1 MNEVSKLACVG
12 LDCHRNFSLASARD
26 ESGRIAWRK
35 RLGHVDRH
43 AVKKELSTWP
53 EGVPVILEGTFGWGW
68 MSDEL
73 RAAKLDPHLS
83 SGRKVAAWRA
93 SGSSGTVEQQ
103 EGCGSVV
110 GVVVRA
116 AAVPM

>member
-1 MNEVSKLACVG
+1 MTEAAKLACVG

-35 RLGHVDRH
+35 RLEHADRLTLR
-43 AVKKELSTWP
+43 KELSSWP
-53 EGVPVILEGTFGWGW
+53 AGTPGVLEGTFGWGS

-73 RAAKLDPHLS
+73 KLAKLDPHLS

-93 SGSSGTVEQQ
+93 RGKSGK
-103 EGCGSVV
+103 
-110 GVVVRA
+110 
-116 AAVPM
+116 